1 MALEAYFYDIA
12 NTMENNTSNSLFP
25 HLPNVLGKIDDIE
38 S

>member
-12 NTMENNTSNSLFP
+12 NTMENNTSSSLFLHP
-25 HLPNVLGKIDDIE
+25 PNVSGKIDDID